1 MGVER
6 IEEHPAMVADGSS
19 SSSVSCLCKNAHW
32 LARDATETMR
42 RHSSFAARGGRAGVG
57 KGRRQRDGETPRRF
71 RHGKKIPP
79 PGVGRVFEVRIPS
92 GSGYLNLFQNRRTAR
107 SEFFKMKIIII
118 MIIISDSK
126 NGRFQF

>member
-1 MGVER
+1 MRRSCEDIMRSRAVTRPGAGAGSVVVRLAGVER
-6 IEEHPAMVADGSS
+6 IEEHPALVADGSS

-42 RHSSFAARGGRAGVG
+42 RHSFFAARAGGR

-79 PGVGRVFEVRIPS
+79 PGVGRVFDVVIPS
-92 GSGYLNLFQNRRTAR
+92 GLGT
-107 SEFFKMKIIII
+107 
-118 MIIISDSK
+118 
-126 NGRFQF
+126 

>member
-42 RHSSFAARGGRAGVG
+42 RHSSFAARAGARA
-57 KGRRQRDGETPRRF
+57 GRRQRDGETPQRF

-79 PGVGRVFEVRIPS
+79 PGVGWVFEVRIPS
-92 GSGYLNLFQNRRTAR
+92 GSGYLNLLQNRRTAR
-107 SEFFKMKIIII
+107 SEYFKMKIII
-118 MIIISDSK
+118 IIISDSK
-126 NGRFQF
+126 NGWFQF